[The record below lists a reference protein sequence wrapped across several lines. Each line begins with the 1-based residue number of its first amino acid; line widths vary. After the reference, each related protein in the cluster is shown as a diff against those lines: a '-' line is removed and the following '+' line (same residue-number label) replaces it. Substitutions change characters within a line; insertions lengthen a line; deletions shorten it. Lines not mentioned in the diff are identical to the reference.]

1 MYLGPVM
8 GLVLLQEG
16 ELCLNDIA
24 LRISLTSERIGDH
37 LDVEQEV
44 EGLVLIDCS
53 VDPEKQPLGSL
64 DRCLFCH

>member
-1 MYLGPVM
+1 M

-24 LRISLTSERIGDH
+24 LRIRLTSERIGDH

-64 DRCLFCH
+64 DGCLFCH

>member
-1 MYLGPVM
+1 M

-24 LRISLTSERIGDH
+24 LRIRLTSERIGDH

>member
-1 MYLGPVM
+1 M

-24 LRISLTSERIGDH
+24 LRIRLTSERIGDH

-44 EGLVLIDCS
+44 EGLVLIVCS
-53 VDPEKQPLGSL
+53 VDPEEQPLGSL
-64 DRCLFCH
+64 DGCLFCH

>member
-1 MYLGPVM
+1 VYLGPVM

-24 LRISLTSERIGDH
+24 LRIRLTSERIGDH

-53 VDPEKQPLGSL
+53 VDPEKQPLGSF
-64 DRCLFCH
+64 DGCLFCH